1 MSAADVLNV
10 CFPLLRQQKT
20 LNTAK
25 IEAELEMLGLESKPD
40 EIELAWAS
48 AQVSENLSDAI
59 ASLEAGAEEI
69 ERTRAGGAPQAKA
82 RQATNAEVVE
92 LASDLGT
99 GIGRNTSEEGTMR
112 EVTDYKIIEDSGPSL
127 VASQVQKAIK
137 QGWQPQ
143 GSMSVYRGG
152 TALGAP
158 RDKYFQVI
166 VKYK

>member
-25 IEAELEMLGLESKPD
+25 IEAELEMLGLMSEPN

-59 ASLEAGAEEI
+59 ASLESGSEEI
-69 ERTRAGGAPQAKA
+69 KKTLAGGALPART
-82 RQATNAEVVE
+82 RQAPAKDSV
-92 LASDLGT
+92 
-99 GIGRNTSEEGTMR
+99 IGRANNEKNTMR
-112 EVTDYKIIEDSGPSL
+112 EIADYKIIEDSAPSL

-158 RDKYFQVI
+158 RDAYFQVI
-166 VKYK
+166 VQYK